1 MHDEIRVL
9 DLLSSSRRMV
19 LSLLCY
25 FVRDS
30 IVSWNLK
37 SNFSKENLFYH
48 PILPR
53 NCRYPLYF
61 KIGHRDKC
69 LVNISKFS
77 KSRFTI
83 LFAYCN
89 SRKFSRTKIVKIL
102 IFNKKKKKKK
112 NKRFQILILRVK
124 IFANIKIRFDYT
136 SSINL
141 IKINTTKRKRKK

>member
-1 MHDEIRVL
+1 MKYAYSTFFLLPGEWFFLCCAISYAILSYPEI
-9 DLLSSSRRMV
+9 
-19 LSLLCY
+19 
-25 FVRDS
+25 
-30 IVSWNLK
+30 W

-102 IFNKKKKKKK
+102 IFNKKKKKK